1 MIKVNHCHA
10 SFSQLQLYTQY
21 RGKEGRILL
30 QDGFK
35 SRVVAAERQNHEYV
49 RTDNN
54 GVKLFFS
61 LSLVFPVITLFLCW
75 LYVKGAR
82 VYIREYINEPTNY
95 PTLAALYWIGQSF
108 TFFVIVMDALALYHH
123 NHTHHSSKSSTYD
136 GRDYIESTYYN
147 DSNSSDFNEGT
158 YDGSNST
165 SNGLEDYQYG
175 IIVFVLSIEC
185 ILLFL
190 AFVFLLILNFN
201 DSDKR
206 LKYWFKY
213 FCYIIFLDTKVE
225 AKEARLWLILS
236 GLIPPFIS
244 FFTHIGY
251 IIGGWISYA
260 DRSIA
265 IVLLYIFVFTFL
277 FWLLQHTY
285 LFSVVLV
292 RKTRKPQKKNLVI
305 YNQLDGVEEA
315 RTASLASVVSYNEP
329 HHHYQTERSV
339 HESDDK
345 IYGFSSFSLLV
356 MLAAVVVLNGIIAYI
371 GYGILSLP
379 LLESIDNVMTR
390 IYVLGQYTF
399 FFVVSLLTYNVIA
412 VNDARGLVSEGTL
425 RVWRYLR
432 RHDYR
437 QQAVAAL
444 HNSALHL
451 QIALKYFQTTQ
462 CNTNIAAYFR
472 KAVACF
478 RQAKGSL
485 QETHAEC
492 LHKATE
498 KLETAIK
505 TSLQQTNEGKTPPQQ
520 GNKGIDD
527 LRKAIKLFIE
537 AATSLETSDEA
548 RKQEAAESL
557 RQAAVH
563 LRQAVKHLQKGV
575 KQLRQDVPNP
585 PENSDYIP
593 NLYLNRDRADALM
606 AALIFQKTNTSPIHY
621 DGHYSWLLSS
631 IEKEFD

>member
-1 MIKVNHCHA
+1 M
-10 SFSQLQLYTQY
+10 
-21 RGKEGRILL
+21 

-35 SRVVAAERQNHEYV
+35 SRVVAAERQKQEYV
-49 RTDNN
+49 SIDNN

-123 NHTHHSSKSSTYD
+123 NHTHHSSKSSTYN

-147 DSNSSDFNEGT
+147 GNISSDFNEGT

-190 AFVFLLILNFN
+190 AFVFLLILNFYG
-201 DSDKR
+201 SDRR

-213 FCYIIFLDTKVE
+213 FCYIFFLDTKVE

-265 IVLLYIFVFTFL
+265 IVLLYLFIFTFL

-285 LFSVVLV
+285 LFSVALV
-292 RKTRKPQKKNLVI
+292 RKTQKPKKKTN
-305 YNQLDGVEEA
+305 NQLDGVRED
-315 RTASLASVVSYNEP
+315 RTASFHN
-329 HHHYQTERSV
+329 HYQTERRV

-345 IYGFSSFSLLV
+345 IYGFSNFSLLV

-379 LLESIDNVMTR
+379 LLESIDNVLTR

-432 RHDYR
+432 RHDYH

-451 QIALKYFQTTQ
+451 QIALKTTH
-462 CNTNIAAYFR
+462 CNTHIA

-478 RQAKGSL
+478 RQAEGSL
-485 QETHAEC
+485 QETLLTHAEC

-498 KLETAIK
+498 KLETAFE
-505 TSLQQTNEGKTPPQQ
+505 TSPQQTNEGETH
-520 GNKGIDD
+520 
-527 LRKAIKLFIE
+527 LREAIKLFIE

-557 RQAAVH
+557 QQAAVH
-563 LRQAVKHLQKGV
+563 LRRAVKHLQKGV

-585 PENSDYIP
+585 PGNSDDTP

-606 AALIFQKTNTSPIHY
+606 AALIFQKTNTSPIHH